1 MAAPEAG
8 AACKAQNR
16 CTYPFLFSS
25 VLNHP
30 IPLGRPGPLAQLGER
45 KLAGGERSKPPVE
58 EERGTGVPP
67 REAVQHKDKSVM
79 AGTAMP
85 RNRRRYASRQGLQE
99 LPAPLPLP
107 GRIRLLQYSGG
118 FASLTPG

>member
-1 MAAPEAG
+1 
-8 AACKAQNR
+8 
-16 CTYPFLFSS
+16 
-25 VLNHP
+25 
-30 IPLGRPGPLAQLGER
+30 R
-45 KLAGGERSKPPVE
+45 KLAGRERSKPPVE

-99 LPAPLPLP
+99 LVAPLPLP

-118 FASLTPG
+118 SLRSPPAKVPAPFQGAQAYLKKDVGLFTESCTW